1 MRRFTAF
8 WPFAFWLVAISAS
21 MAQTGGV
28 TPDWEIR
35 DAAAAL
41 QKHTKVV
48 DDLLKQLKPEEW
60 AKQGGPGLYGEQW
73 KQAKEFNT
81 YLGTQA
87 EGLAANPAK
96 LSLVIDVFLR
106 IEHLQPLLDSLTG
119 GIRAYQNSPL
129 ADLLAS
135 AIGQN
140 AATREKLKEY
150 TRELAVEREKEWDI
164 ANEEA
169 QRRRAILVKRPATK
183 AAPKAAPK
191 KAEPA
196 KP

>member
-1 MRRFTAF
+1 
-8 WPFAFWLVAISAS
+8 
-21 MAQTGGV
+21 MAQTGGI
-28 TPDWEIR
+28 TPDWEVR
-35 DAAAAL
+35 YAAAVL

-48 DDLLKQLKPEEW
+48 DDLLNQLKPEEW
-60 AKQGGPGLYGEQW
+60 AKQGAPSLYAEQW
-73 KQAKEFNT
+73 KQAKQFNT
-81 YLGTQA
+81 YLGAQA
-87 EGLAANPAK
+87 EALAANPAK

-129 ADLLAS
+129 ADLLVS

-140 AATREKLKEY
+140 GATREKLKEY

-169 QRRRAILVKRPATK
+169 QRCRAILVKSPSTRVAP
-183 AAPKAAPK
+183 APKPRAK
-191 KAEPA
+191 KPEPA